1 MNQKTTPAYLFVIS
15 LFLVA
20 GFATMVAVAKNDN
33 SNGNTSGGTE
43 SSNSKSDKSSEKA
56 VETKA
61 NTKTTTQTKT
71 KTTATELKTYKKADE
86 TKGETNAN
94 VHKEKTTEMIKN
106 LEQASVQEQTRT
118 NNDAKGEAITTENA
132 GVDTNI
138 QVKNEAKKKIQEVV
152 AEQTRTQEQTTTAI
166 EEVENDGAVKKLILG
181 PDYKNLGQLRSELVQ
196 NRNQIRKLTQA
207 MATLTQNGED
217 TTALSQNLVLL
228 TNERQRIRDI
238 IAENQDSFSFL
249 GWMARF
255 FNNYEETPVNEAEE
269 EELIAEVEE
278 AIENSDTSDETS
290 TTPETAT
297 TPETTTDPTAT
308 PETAPTTSTA
318 TNPDTTTT
326 PDAATLVQ

>member
-33 SNGNTSGGTE
+33 STNGN
-43 SSNSKSDKSSEKA
+43 SSSASDSSSSKSDKSSDKA
-56 VETKA
+56 AE
-61 NTKTTTQTKT
+61 TKTTTQTKT

-106 LEQASVQEQTRT
+106 LEQVSVQKETKT
-118 NNDAKGEAITTENA
+118 NNNTNGEAITTENA

-238 IAENQDSFSFL
+238 IAVNQDSFSFL

-278 AIENSDTSDETS
+278 AIENSNTSDETT
-290 TTPETAT
+290 TTPEVTT
-297 TPETTTDPTAT
+297 TPETTTDPTTT
-308 PETAPTTSTA
+308 PETAPTTDT
-318 TNPDTTTT
+318 TTTPETTTT